1 MIKNVNRLVNGLLTA
16 LVVTAPGVF
25 SRARPHRSTTP
36 VTLRH
41 TPLGRSH
48 SVGPSG
54 WKVAHNAL
62 VTGLD
67 AN

>member
-1 MIKNVNRLVNGLLTA
+1 MIKTVNRLVNGLLTA
-16 LVVTAPGVF
+16 LVATAPRVLKNAPR
-25 SRARPHRSTTP
+25 SREIGSVA
-36 VTLRH
+36 LRDD
-41 TPLGRSH
+41 PPRRSH
-48 SVGPSG
+48 YVGPSE